1 MRRQR
6 RSGHW
11 RPSRGPRR
19 VVARVVIIMMTV
31 MMLVILVRLT
41 RGQGDVVEL
50 QHRQF
55 AQVATGT
62 CEADIVIAMCLR
74 RCAWRHVPA
83 QPNFSFL
90 KISALVW
97 QIKARTRSARTRAR
111 CIGYFQEGDNADSF
125 RTKRAKSK
133 NYLTWRRTFALQEAA
148 TQLTLLL
155 PRNGDSA
162 ALDDVPDQLKSAGR
176 FCCVL
181 SRNETSAT
189 TGASAFFRSVDQRA
203 RSRGDLGT

>member
-1 MRRQR
+1 
-6 RSGHW
+6 
-11 RPSRGPRR
+11 
-19 VVARVVIIMMTV
+19 MMTV

-62 CEADIVIAMCLR
+62 CEADIIIAMCLR

-176 FCCVL
+176 CM
-181 SRNETSAT
+181 
-189 TGASAFFRSVDQRA
+189 FFRATRHQRQQA
-203 RSRGDLGT
+203 LLLSSAPWTSERGRAATSGRSLIRRRFDRLLRAEPNISGVI